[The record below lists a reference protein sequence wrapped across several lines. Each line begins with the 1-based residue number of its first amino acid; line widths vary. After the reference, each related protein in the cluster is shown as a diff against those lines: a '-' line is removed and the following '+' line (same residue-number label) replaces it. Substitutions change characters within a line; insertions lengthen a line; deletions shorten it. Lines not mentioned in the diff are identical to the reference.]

1 MRSDVLPGQ
10 PPEGSRG
17 IGSRVF
23 SGRRQ
28 LVRYSGPRW
37 IIRYL
42 YYAFICSIPFEA
54 VNIGVEDRLL
64 ALSRVIGYLFLLA
77 TPMQPYLCF
86 RPPSGA
92 FWCFLTYLYAV
103 VVLGVMQKPEFTPAI
118 NAQLFTLCQMLILF
132 WVSSN
137 LLRYEKVVK
146 GTLLALATSCLV
158 LAALQVFGVTSEVSA
173 DRMSAFGEN
182 PNTMAAVLAL
192 GLLALVGLAYGRRKT
207 DVKGRLLAWLCF
219 GVLVT
224 AIVKTGSRGGVLALM
239 AGFAPFV
246 LNGRSLKSTFKI
258 LVVVFLALGFLG
270 VVSYR
275 SEVMRA
281 RWESTFLKGDT
292 AGREEIYSASVELFQ
307 ERPLIGWGPVYHY
320 FELGSR
326 LNLPTKD
333 PHNSYLWVL
342 EETGL
347 LGALPFFFGLGL
359 CWYSAWKARKG
370 IQGALP
376 MALVLCLLVVNTKGT
391 YLDSKLLW
399 FVLAYAVASGSYV
412 LPPGNGVG
420 AHSVLFPLTSR
431 CRRPPP
437 SSWPV
442 QTAVRR
448 EGQH

>member
-1 MRSDVLPGQ
+1 MLSDVLPSQ
-10 PPEGSRG
+10 LPEGSGR
-17 IGSRVF
+17 IGRRVF
-23 SGRRQ
+23 SRRRQ
-28 LVRYSGPRW
+28 LIRHSGPRW

-54 VNIGVEDRLL
+54 VDIGVEDRML
-64 ALSRVIGYLFLLA
+64 ALSRVIGYLFLLT
-77 TPMQPYLCF
+77 TPVQPYLCF
-86 RPPSGA
+86 RPPSRA
-92 FWCFLTYLYAV
+92 FWCFLTYLYVV
-103 VVLGVMQKPEFTPAI
+103 VVLGFMQKPEFTPAI

-146 GTLLALATSCLV
+146 GALLALATSCIV
-158 LAALQVFGVTSEVSA
+158 LAVLQVCGVTSEVAA

-182 PNTMAAVLAL
+182 PNTMAMVLSL

-207 DVKGRLLAWLCF
+207 DVRARLLAWFCF

-224 AIVKTGSRGGVLALM
+224 AIVKTGSRGGIVGLM

-246 LNGRSLKSTFKI
+246 LNGRSLKSTLKI

-281 RWESTFLKGDT
+281 RWENTFLKGDT
-292 AGREEIYSASVELFQ
+292 AGREEIFSASMELFQ

-320 FELGSR
+320 FELGFR
-326 LNLPTKD
+326 LNLPTRD

-347 LGALPFFFGLGL
+347 LGAIPFFFGLWL
-359 CWYSAWKARKG
+359 CWYSAWKARKS

-391 YLDSKLLW
+391 YLNSKLFW
-399 FVLAYAVASGSYV
+399 FVLAYAVASGGHV
-412 LPPGNGVG
+412 AFRGGGAGAPGL
-420 AHSVLFPLTSR
+420 LFYSTSR
-431 CRRPPP
+431 RLHPPHSP
-437 SSWPV
+437 RHIS
-442 QTAVRR
+442 TAVQR
-448 EGQH
+448 ER